1 MFLLKRGIM
10 GVRFRLCV
18 MMFLQYAIWGAW
30 SPVLSDYLLNELGFS
45 GTQVGIIYSLL
56 PLATIV
62 APFISGQI
70 ADRYFASQK
79 VIAMLQLVGGGLLLF
94 ISRISDYNTMM
105 WLMLFY
111 CLLYAPTLALT
122 NSVAFINLKNS
133 EKEFGIVRVWG
144 TIGWI
149 VSGLALMGW
158 RHFAQAEEALAL
170 RGDTLLLA
178 GAFSIIMGFQA
189 FGLPHTPPK
198 KEGTKPWA
206 FLETIKMMKNKNFL
220 AFVIISF
227 VVATELMFY
236 YVLTA
241 PFLTSDKIGLSSA
254 SVPGVMVIAQMAE
267 IFVLAILLPYFISK
281 IGIRNILVLG
291 VLAWPIRYIIF
302 AIGQPAWLVIGSLS
316 LHGFCFVFFFAAAF
330 IYVDTIAPR
339 DVRHSAQSLIMLVT
353 YGVGSY
359 IGSLFAGWIRD
370 LFTTAAVTNWS
381 YVFVVPCF
389 LTVLCAVAFLL
400 FVKDDRPKQTQENG

>member
-1 MFLLKRGIM
+1 MNF
-10 GVRFRLCV
+10 GVKFRLCA

-30 SPVLSDYLLNELGFS
+30 NPVLSDYLLNDLGFS
-45 GTQVGIIYSLL
+45 GAQVGFIYSLL

-62 APFISGQI
+62 SPFIGGQI
-70 ADRYFASQK
+70 ADRLFASQK
-79 VIAMLQLVGGGLLLF
+79 VIAVLQLLGGGLLLF
-94 ISRISDYNTMM
+94 ISRITDYTTMM
-105 WLMLFY
+105 WMMLFY

-149 VSGLALMGW
+149 VAGLVLMGW
-158 RHFAQAEEALAL
+158 RYIAQAEEALAL
-170 RGDTLLLA
+170 SGDTLLLA
-178 GAFSIIMGFQA
+178 GIFSLIMGFQA
-189 FGLPHTPPK
+189 FSLPKTPPN
-198 KEGTKPWA
+198 KEAKKPWA
-206 FLETIKMMKNKNFL
+206 FVEAIKMMKDKNFL

-254 SVPGVMVIAQMAE
+254 NVPGVMVIAQVAE
-267 IFVLAILLPYFISK
+267 IFVLAVMLPYFISK

-291 VLAWPIRYIIF
+291 VLAWPLRYIIF
-302 AIGQPAWLVIGSLS
+302 AIGQPSWLVIASLS

-339 DVRHSAQSLIMLVT
+339 DIRHSAQSLIMLVT
-353 YGVGSY
+353 YGIGSY

-370 LFTTAAVTNWS
+370 MFTVDSVTNWTH
-381 YVFVVPCF
+381 VFIVPCF
-389 LTVLCAVAFLL
+389 LTVLCAAAFLL
-400 FVKDDRPKQTQENG
+400 FVRDDRAKKTMPAETT